1 MERTKV
7 MIVDDSKTVHAELSS
22 ILSELSWNGKDLDI
36 EHTYGYEEFKKI
48 FVPEKYAL
56 VITDLVM
63 ESDDA
68 GIKVINHIRHTCNDK
83 KTRIILMTAN
93 PEKIP
98 TDLLTRDYAIN
109 AYIEKKN
116 LSPF

>member
-1 MERTKV
+1 MEKAKV
-7 MIVDDSKTVHAELSS
+7 MIVDDSKTVHSELSS
-22 ILSELSWNGKDLDI
+22 ILSEISWNEKNLDI

-83 KTRIILMTAN
+83 KNKDN
-93 PEKIP
+93 PDDRE
-98 TDLLTRDYAIN
+98 
-109 AYIEKKN
+109 
-116 LSPF
+116 S